1 MNKELYERIKTK
13 LDSLEGEWKEPN
25 NVRHLLGQEVVG
37 KKDKDLFTTI
47 YAFYEYMND
56 HGFNFINE
64 QKGWIDFYQDNLSN
78 YLTMDTIKSSFDDIV
93 SDEKLLGTILEVCNE
108 NVKKNL
114 YQYAKVENSL
124 HVKTGSKKYTDV
136 YKKIEES
143 LIKQGVI
150 ENPNKVDETFFSG
163 DKTSKSIDEEIEGLK
178 KRQADLEAQKVQRR
192 DSLFK
197 EASNSIGIKEEKLIK
212 RVGKDESLNIDR
224 IEVDSR
230 LVSKLAANSA
240 IAATMPQNFYQ
251 RMKAKAHSSRTF
263 NNLELEILD
272 NDGLSTLKVVK
283 KENIFDKIASSDN
296 ALVRA
301 IYNSA
306 KKKLSLLK
314 QLVKPSKEV
323 NAIIRQAIV
332 NTSRKIKESTLK
344 TVNEVKLAYDELR
357 ENVNEVYQETKADA
371 ANKINDFANR
381 VSDYSASVR
390 EKASEALYNMGDKV
404 APNRDVVDS
413 TPESL
418 DTNETYTYVNTSDE
432 NNKKII
438 VRAATKVGEMP
449 ALIEEKSSKKM

>member
-25 NVRHLLGQEVVG
+25 NVSHLLGQEVVG
-37 KKDKDLFTTI
+37 KRDKDLFTTI

-64 QKGWIDFYQDNLSN
+64 QKGWIDFYQNNLSN
-78 YLTMDTIKSSFDDIV
+78 YLTKDIIKSSFDDIV
-93 SDEKLLGTILEVCNE
+93 SDEKLLDTILKVCNE
-108 NVKKNL
+108 NVKNDL
-114 YQYAKVENSL
+114 YTYARVENAI
-124 HVKTGSKKYTDV
+124 HTKTGSDKYLQV

-150 ENPNKVDETFFSG
+150 ENSNKADDVVFSD
-163 DKTSKSIDEEIEGLK
+163 DKTSKSIDEELESLK
-178 KRQADLEAQKVQRR
+178 KRQADLENQKVQKR

-197 EASNSIGIKEEKLIK
+197 QVSNSIGINEQKLIK

-224 IEVDSR
+224 IEVDPR

-240 IAATMPQNFYQ
+240 IAATMPKNVYQ
-251 RMKAKAHSSRTF
+251 KIKSKVLSAKTF

-306 KKKLSLLK
+306 KRRLSLLK
-314 QLVKPSKEV
+314 QLVKPSKEI
-323 NAIIRQAIV
+323 NAIIKEAFV
-332 NTSRKIKESTLK
+332 NTSRRIKESASK
-344 TVNEVKLAYDELR
+344 TATEVKTEYR
-357 ENVNEVYQETKADA
+357 EFKKDLNESFEEAKENA
-371 ANKINDFANR
+371 ASKINDFANR
-381 VSDYSASVR
+381 VSDYGVSVR
-390 EKASEALYNMGDKV
+390 EKASETLYNIGDRI
-404 APNRDVVDS
+404 APDGKRKNV
-413 TPESL
+413 
-418 DTNETYTYVNTSDE
+418 
-432 NNKKII
+432 II
-438 VRAATKVGEMP
+438 KGATKVDEIP
-449 ALIEEKSSKKM
+449 NVLTEESSKKM